1 MRSAKESGCFPY
13 GSKLVCFMELWPNG
27 DLIQLSSKHEKREAC
42 FHAMGGQ
49 SKVVAVW
56 PGNWRSDLFIVDDLE
71 PGIAYQQ
78 AIQMIDEV
86 LASKDKIEYTLDWSA
101 LSDEEMD
108 IVQEKMT
115 RYLKLRQMYA

>member
-1 MRSAKESGCFPY
+1 MIGDVFNGIQKSKLFRTNLLHHQVEDDETTEKNISEKRKMRSAKESGCFPY

-49 SKVVAVW
+49 SNVVAVW

-71 PGIAYQQ
+71 AFLKYQ
-78 AIQMIDEV
+78 
-86 LASKDKIEYTLDWSA
+86 L
-101 LSDEEMD
+101 
-108 IVQEKMT
+108 
-115 RYLKLRQMYA
+115 

>member
-1 MRSAKESGCFPY
+1 MIGDVFDGIQKSKLFRTNLLHHQVEDDETTEKNISEKRKMRSAKESGCFPY

-42 FHAMGGQ
+42 FHAMGGK

-71 PGIAYQQ
+71 AFLKYQ
-78 AIQMIDEV
+78 
-86 LASKDKIEYTLDWSA
+86 L
-101 LSDEEMD
+101 
-108 IVQEKMT
+108 
-115 RYLKLRQMYA
+115 